1 MNGHT
6 RERGGDATAVQT
18 TVTRAWRDGT
28 GAAGRIDDET
38 LARAV
43 LAHCVDGPDALMY
56 ATLKGAPDAMALA
69 DTITD
74 LHERGASSAE
84 GRGAA
89 ARLDE
94 MFLTGTARWGRR
106 VNTAGLE
113 RFRKAL
119 DGWMRRL
126 DTLPSLKLDDLRAFF
141 SADGAM
147 WIIAPHHPCWPAQ
160 VQDLSERADWA
171 APLCLWGKGDPSAL
185 TSCEGP
191 VAVVGSRGATEYGRT
206 VAHGIG
212 AQAALRGHLVVSGGA
227 FGADAA
233 AHWGALAAAERYPD
247 RAGRTVAVFA
257 GGLDHVG
264 PQRNAQLFD
273 RIVESSG
280 ALISEMSPPTI
291 PEARRFLLRNR
302 LIAALARTVVVAQ
315 ARHRSGA
322 LNTANWAA
330 ELNREVY
337 AAPGDI
343 TQPGN
348 TGCNMLIHENR
359 AIILMSCEDVTEICH
374 GDHLPRPAGDA
385 PAFAAPEPHGEPP
398 EPAQPRLTL
407 GGAGRVPPSEAPG
420 AKVRRRPP
428 EPDGDQRRVLQAL
441 RRCRRRGRTGDEDA
455 VLDALEPAPAPDD
468 GSDGADSRPA
478 PTIAW
483 VTQQLGDMELA
494 GLVERGADGGF
505 TPSSGTP

>member
-1 MNGHT
+1 MSA
-6 RERGGDATAVQT
+6 RYAAV
-18 TVTRAWRDGT
+18 
-28 GAAGRIDDET
+28 DDET

-56 ATLKGAPDAMALA
+56 AALKGAPDAMTLA
-69 DTITD
+69 DAIVD
-74 LHERGASSAE
+74 VHGSRAGASS

-89 ARLDE
+89 GALDE

-106 VNTAGLE
+106 VNATGLE
-113 RFRKAL
+113 RFHAAL

-126 DTLPSLKLDDLRAFF
+126 DTLPSLRTDDLRSFLC
-141 SADGAM
+141 ADGAM
-147 WIIAPHHPCWPAQ
+147 WIIAPHHPCWPGQ
-160 VQDLSERADWA
+160 LEDLSERADWA
-171 APLCLWGKGDPSAL
+171 APLCLWGQGDPAAL

-191 VAVVGSRGATEYGRT
+191 VAVVGSRGATEYGCA
-206 VAHGIG
+206 VAHDVG
-212 AQAALRGHLVVSGGA
+212 AHAALRGHLIVSGGA

-257 GGLDHVG
+257 GGLEHIG
-264 PQRNAQLFD
+264 PQRNRHLFD
-273 RIVESSG
+273 RIVASSG
-280 ALISEMSPPTI
+280 ALISEMSPQTV

-315 ARHRSGA
+315 ARRRSGA

-359 AIILMSCEDVTEICH
+359 AIILVDSEDVTEICH
-374 GDHLPRPAGDA
+374 DDHMPRPPGDA
-385 PAFAAPEPHGEPP
+385 ADFAAPMPRT
-398 EPAQPRLTL
+398 EPASSRLAL
-407 GGAGRVPPSEAPG
+407 GSGGRVPSSEAPDTRP
-420 AKVRRRPP
+420 RRSPP
-428 EPDGDQRRVLQAL
+428 EPDADQLRVLDAV
-441 RRCRRRGRTGDEDA
+441 RACRRRGRAADEDA
-455 VLDALEPAPAPDD
+455 VLETLRSRARGAEDGTEDGDAEKTERTVTL
-468 GSDGADSRPA
+468 
-478 PTIAW
+478 AW
-483 VTQQLGDMELA
+483 VTRQLGDLELA
-494 GLVERGADGGF
+494 GAIVRAPNGGF
-505 TPSSGTP
+505 TPSTGTP